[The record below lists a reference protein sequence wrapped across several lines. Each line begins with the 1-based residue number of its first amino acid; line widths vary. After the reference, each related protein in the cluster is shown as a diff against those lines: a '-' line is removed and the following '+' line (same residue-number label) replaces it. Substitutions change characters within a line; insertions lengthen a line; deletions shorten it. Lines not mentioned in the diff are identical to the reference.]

1 MSEDKKVKKEP
12 AKKKEDKTEAPKA
25 EEKAETPKK
34 EKKTAAAKIDE
45 IPEPPKAEKKTEP
58 KKPKETKA
66 KEEKEEKPKAKEKKS
81 KEEKPKEK
89 KSKEEKP
96 KEEKPKETKAK
107 EEKPKETKAKEE
119 KPKETK
125 AKEEAPKE
133 GKEEKA
139 EEEKKPDSE
148 ARARTRRRDSK
159 YGVAHIFSSYNDTIV
174 HITDISG
181 AETFSRKSGGMFV
194 KADRNESSPYA
205 AMKAANAAAQEA
217 QSKGVYQLYI
227 RYRAPGGHKNRTPG
241 PGTQAAL
248 RALKRSGMRILRL
261 EDVTPLPHDG
271 CRRKGGRR
279 GRRM

>member
-1 MSEDKKVKKEP
+1 MSEDKKEKKEQ
-12 AKKKEDKTEAPKA
+12 AKKTKEDVETPKVEAKV
-25 EEKAETPKK
+25 ETPKK
-34 EKKTAAAKIDE
+34 EKKTSTTKKKEKTEA
-45 IPEPPKAEKKTEP
+45 PKKEKKAEP
-58 KKPKETKA
+58 KKPKETKDKEA
-66 KEEKEEKPKAKEKKS
+66 KDEAKPKKEKTEAPIKEKS
-81 KEEKPKEK
+81 K
-89 KSKEEKP
+89 
-96 KEEKPKETKAK
+96 T
-107 EEKPKETKAKEE
+107 
-119 KPKETK
+119 
-125 AKEEAPKE
+125 KEEAKP
-133 GKEEKA
+133 EEKA
-139 EEEKKPDSE
+139 KSEEKSKPDAKPESE

-159 YGVAHIFSSYNDTIV
+159 FGIAHIFSSYNDTIV

-205 AMKAANAAAQEA
+205 AMKAANSAAQEA
-217 QSKGVYQLYI
+217 QSKGIYQLYV

>member
-1 MSEDKKVKKEP
+1 MS
-12 AKKKEDKTEAPKA
+12 
-25 EEKAETPKK
+25 K
-34 EKKTAAAKIDE
+34 EKS
-45 IPEPPKAEKKTEP
+45 EKVEEVKEA
-58 KKPKETKA
+58 KETK
-66 KEEKEEKPKAKEKKS
+66 KAKEV
-81 KEEKPKEK
+81 KEESKVEK
-89 KSKEEKP
+89 KPEEKP
-96 KEEKPKETKAK
+96 KEEAK
-107 EEKPKETKAKEE
+107 D
-119 KPKETK
+119 
-125 AKEEAPKE
+125 
-133 GKEEKA
+133 KA
-139 EEEKKPDSE
+139 EESAEEAKSEAPTRRE
-148 ARARTRRRDSK
+148 ARARTSRRDSK

-217 QSKGVYQLYI
+217 QSKGVYQLYV

-261 EDVTPLPHDG
+261 EDVTPLPHNG

>member
-1 MSEDKKVKKEP
+1 MSEDKKEKKES
-12 AKKKEDKTEAPKA
+12 AKKTKEDVETPKV
-25 EEKAETPKK
+25 EEKVEAPKK
-34 EKKTAAAKIDE
+34 EKKTSTTKKQE
-45 IPEPPKAEKKTEP
+45 KTEPPKEDKKAEP
-58 KKPKETKA
+58 KKPKETKDKEA
-66 KEEKEEKPKAKEKKS
+66 KDEAKPKKEKTEDSKKEKS
-81 KEEKPKEK
+81 K
-89 KSKEEKP
+89 
-96 KEEKPKETKAK
+96 T
-107 EEKPKETKAKEE
+107 
-119 KPKETK
+119 
-125 AKEEAPKE
+125 KEEAKPEEKA
-133 GKEEKA
+133 KSEEKA
-139 EEEKKPDSE
+139 EPEAKPESE
-148 ARARTRRRDSK
+148 ARSRPRRRDSK

-205 AMKAANAAAQEA
+205 AMKAANSAAQEA
-217 QSKGVYQLYI
+217 QSKGIYQLYV

>member
-1 MSEDKKVKKEP
+1 MSKKE
-12 AKKKEDKTEAPKA
+12 AKSVQEED
-25 EEKAETPKK
+25 EEFEDI
-34 EKKTAAAKIDE
+34 EFDE
-45 IPEPPKAEKKTEP
+45 
-58 KKPKETKA
+58 
-66 KEEKEEKPKAKEKKS
+66 
-81 KEEKPKEK
+81 
-89 KSKEEKP
+89 
-96 KEEKPKETKAK
+96 
-107 EEKPKETKAKEE
+107 
-119 KPKETK
+119 
-125 AKEEAPKE
+125 
-133 GKEEKA
+133 A
-139 EEEKKPDSE
+139 EEEAEEEDEEEDEEEVEEEESSEESEDSE
-148 ARARTRRRDSK
+148 TETPTRREARVRTSRRDSK
-159 YGVAHIFSSYNDTIV
+159 YGIAHIFSSYNDTIV

-217 QSKGVYQLYI
+217 QSKGIYQLYV

-261 EDVTPLPHDG
+261 EDVTPLPHNG

>member
-1 MSEDKKVKKEP
+1 MSE
-12 AKKKEDKTEAPKA
+12 T
-25 EEKAETPKK
+25 KAETK
-34 EKKTAAAKIDE
+34 EAEAK
-45 IPEPPKAEKKTEP
+45 PAEA
-58 KKPKETKA
+58 KPAEAKPAEAKEAEAKPAKA
-66 KEEKEEKPKAKEKKS
+66 KEAEAKPAKAK
-81 KEEKPKEK
+81 P
-89 KSKEEKP
+89 
-96 KEEKPKETKAK
+96 A
-107 EEKPKETKAKEE
+107 
-119 KPKETK
+119 
-125 AKEEAPKE
+125 
-133 GKEEKA
+133 
-139 EEEKKPDSE
+139 E
-148 ARARTRRRDSK
+148 ARPRRRESK
-159 YGVAHIFSSYNDTIV
+159 YGIAHIFSSYNDTIV

-217 QSKGVYQLYI
+217 QSKGVYQLYV

-261 EDVTPLPHDG
+261 EDVTPLPHNG

>member
-1 MSEDKKVKKEP
+1 MSEESQSQPP
-12 AKKKEDKTEAPKA
+12 AKKQE
-25 EEKAETPKK
+25 
-34 EKKTAAAKIDE
+34 
-45 IPEPPKAEKKTEP
+45 
-58 KKPKETKA
+58 
-66 KEEKEEKPKAKEKKS
+66 
-81 KEEKPKEK
+81 
-89 KSKEEKP
+89 
-96 KEEKPKETKAK
+96 
-107 EEKPKETKAKEE
+107 
-119 KPKETK
+119 
-125 AKEEAPKE
+125 
-133 GKEEKA
+133 
-139 EEEKKPDSE
+139 
-148 ARARTRRRDSK
+148 RK
-159 YGVAHIFSSYNDTIV
+159 YGIAHIFSSYNDTII

-205 AMKAANAAAQEA
+205 AMKSANAAAQEA
-217 QSKGVYQLYI
+217 QAKGVFNLYV

>member
-58 KKPKETKA
+58 KKSKETKA
-66 KEEKEEKPKAKEKKS
+66 KEKKEEKPKAKEKKS

-96 KEEKPKETKAK
+96 K

>member
-1 MSEDKKVKKEP
+1 MSETKE
-12 AKKKEDKTEAPKA
+12 AEKTEAKPT
-25 EEKAETPKK
+25 E
-34 EKKTAAAKIDE
+34 AK
-45 IPEPPKAEKKTEP
+45 PTEA
-58 KKPKETKA
+58 KP
-66 KEEKEEKPKAKEKKS
+66 
-81 KEEKPKEK
+81 
-89 KSKEEKP
+89 
-96 KEEKPKETKAK
+96 
-107 EEKPKETKAKEE
+107 
-119 KPKETK
+119 
-125 AKEEAPKE
+125 
-133 GKEEKA
+133 
-139 EEEKKPDSE
+139 
-148 ARARTRRRDSK
+148 RRRESK
-159 YGVAHIFSSYNDTIV
+159 FGIAHIFSSYNDTIV

-217 QSKGVYQLYI
+217 QSKGVYQLYV

>member
-1 MSEDKKVKKEP
+1 MSETKE
-12 AKKKEDKTEAPKA
+12 AEKTEA
-25 EEKAETPKK
+25 
-34 EKKTAAAKIDE
+34 
-45 IPEPPKAEKKTEP
+45 
-58 KKPKETKA
+58 KPTETK
-66 KEEKEEKPKAKEKKS
+66 P
-81 KEEKPKEK
+81 
-89 KSKEEKP
+89 
-96 KEEKPKETKAK
+96 
-107 EEKPKETKAKEE
+107 
-119 KPKETK
+119 
-125 AKEEAPKE
+125 
-133 GKEEKA
+133 
-139 EEEKKPDSE
+139 
-148 ARARTRRRDSK
+148 RRRESK
-159 YGVAHIFSSYNDTIV
+159 YGIAHIFSSYNDTIV

-217 QSKGVYQLYI
+217 QSKGVYQLYV

-248 RALKRSGMRILRL
+248 RALKRSGMRIIRL

>member
-1 MSEDKKVKKEP
+1 MSETK
-12 AKKKEDKTEAPKA
+12 PKA
-25 EEKAETPKK
+25 ETKEAE
-34 EKKTAAAKIDE
+34 AK
-45 IPEPPKAEKKTEP
+45 PAEA
-58 KKPKETKA
+58 KPAEA
-66 KEEKEEKPKAKEKKS
+66 KPA
-81 KEEKPKEK
+81 
-89 KSKEEKP
+89 
-96 KEEKPKETKAK
+96 
-107 EEKPKETKAKEE
+107 
-119 KPKETK
+119 
-125 AKEEAPKE
+125 
-133 GKEEKA
+133 
-139 EEEKKPDSE
+139 E
-148 ARARTRRRDSK
+148 ARPRRRESK
-159 YGVAHIFSSYNDTIV
+159 YGIAHIFSSYNDTIV

-217 QSKGVYQLYI
+217 QSKGVYQLYV

>member
-1 MSEDKKVKKEP
+1 MSKKE
-12 AKKKEDKTEAPKA
+12 AKSVQEED
-25 EEKAETPKK
+25 EEFEDI
-34 EKKTAAAKIDE
+34 EFDE
-45 IPEPPKAEKKTEP
+45 
-58 KKPKETKA
+58 
-66 KEEKEEKPKAKEKKS
+66 
-81 KEEKPKEK
+81 
-89 KSKEEKP
+89 
-96 KEEKPKETKAK
+96 
-107 EEKPKETKAKEE
+107 
-119 KPKETK
+119 
-125 AKEEAPKE
+125 
-133 GKEEKA
+133 A
-139 EEEKKPDSE
+139 EEEDEEEDEEEVEEEESSEESEDSE
-148 ARARTRRRDSK
+148 TETPTRREARVRTSRRDSK
-159 YGVAHIFSSYNDTIV
+159 YGIAHIFSSYNDTIV

-217 QSKGVYQLYI
+217 QSKGIYQLYV

-261 EDVTPLPHDG
+261 EDVTPLPHNG

>member
-1 MSEDKKVKKEP
+1 MSKKE
-12 AKKKEDKTEAPKA
+12 AKSVQEEEEEEFEDIEF
-25 EEKAETPKK
+25 
-34 EKKTAAAKIDE
+34 DE
-45 IPEPPKAEKKTEP
+45 
-58 KKPKETKA
+58 
-66 KEEKEEKPKAKEKKS
+66 
-81 KEEKPKEK
+81 
-89 KSKEEKP
+89 
-96 KEEKPKETKAK
+96 
-107 EEKPKETKAKEE
+107 
-119 KPKETK
+119 
-125 AKEEAPKE
+125 
-133 GKEEKA
+133 A
-139 EEEKKPDSE
+139 EEEAEEEDEEEDEEEVEEEESSEESEDSE
-148 ARARTRRRDSK
+148 TETPTRREARVRTSRRDSK
-159 YGVAHIFSSYNDTIV
+159 YGIAHIFSSYNDTIV

-217 QSKGVYQLYI
+217 QSKGIYQLYV

>member
-1 MSEDKKVKKEP
+1 MSEDKKEKKES
-12 AKKKEDKTEAPKA
+12 AKKTKGDVETPKV
-25 EEKAETPKK
+25 EEKVEAPKK
-34 EKKTAAAKIDE
+34 EKKTSTTKKQE
-45 IPEPPKAEKKTEP
+45 KTEPPKEEKKAEP
-58 KKPKETKA
+58 KKPKETKDKKA
-66 KEEKEEKPKAKEKKS
+66 KDEAKPKKEEPEAPKKEKS
-81 KEEKPKEK
+81 K
-89 KSKEEKP
+89 
-96 KEEKPKETKAK
+96 T
-107 EEKPKETKAKEE
+107 
-119 KPKETK
+119 
-125 AKEEAPKE
+125 KEEAKP
-133 GKEEKA
+133 EEKA
-139 EEEKKPDSE
+139 KSEEKSEEKSETE
-148 ARARTRRRDSK
+148 ARSRTRRRDSK

-205 AMKAANAAAQEA
+205 AMKAANSAAQEA
-217 QSKGVYQLYI
+217 QSKGIYQLYV

>member
-12 AKKKEDKTEAPKA
+12 AKKKEEKVETPKA
-25 EEKAETPKK
+25 EEEA
-34 EKKTAAAKIDE
+34 
-45 IPEPPKAEKKTEP
+45 EPPKKKTSTTKKEEVKEEPPKEEKKAEP
-58 KKPKETKA
+58 KKAKETKPEED
-66 KEEKEEKPKAKEKKS
+66 KEETKEEKPKA
-81 KEEKPKEK
+81 EKPKA
-89 KSKEEKP
+89 EKP
-96 KEEKPKETKAK
+96 KAEKTK
-107 EEKPKETKAKEE
+107 EEEPEPDEETR
-119 KPKETK
+119 
-125 AKEEAPKE
+125 
-133 GKEEKA
+133 
-139 EEEKKPDSE
+139 PDSE

-217 QSKGVYQLYI
+217 QSKGVYQLYV